1 VRLSWYL
8 SDKKQNR
15 MAKNWAIAIGINQ
28 YNYLQPLNY
37 AKRDA
42 ELIQDFLYK
51 EAGFEQVIL
60 FSDDSPDYKYDS
72 TRPIRANL
80 RRVLLDLPVFLR
92 TKCGMGAGDNF
103 WFFFS
108 GHGMRHDG
116 RDYLM
121 SSDGNPRDIVDTA
134 ISINFV
140 TEKLRLC
147 GADNVVLI
155 LDACRNEGQRSGQ
168 GIGTQT
174 AAEARQKGVISIFS
188 CSPKEYSYEIPALQQ
203 GAFTTALLE
212 GFRDRHTTAVSLNQY
227 LQRRVSEIVSFHSKA
242 EQTPYIIA
250 EPVTKSH
257 LILVPQYA
265 NPSDVTTLKED
276 AYEAEVNRNWDL
288 AEQLWFR
295 VLDADS
301 DQSMK
306 VIDAIKRIERERLR
320 GERPDTPGNVGKG
333 VSTVEP
339 PVPTVPTFQFEVVTV
354 NAQGKITNRR
364 NEEARYFA
372 EDLGNGVTLD
382 MVQIPGGTFTMGS
395 PESEKD
401 RSSDESPQHQVT
413 VPGFFMGKYEITQEQ
428 YQAIMGTNPSNF
440 KGEKRPVEKVSWNDA
455 VEFCEKLSQKTGRTY
470 RLPSEAEWEYACR
483 AGTTTPFYF
492 GETIT
497 PDLVN
502 YHGNYPYGSAPK
514 GKYREETTNVGIF
527 PPNSFGL
534 YDMCGNIWEWCED
547 VYNDSYEGAPIDGSA
562 WLTGSD
568 NNKKLLRGGGWN
580 YNAWFCRSAYRNRY
594 ARAYRILNVGFRV
607 VAVAVA

>member
-1 VRLSWYL
+1 
-8 SDKKQNR
+8 

-42 ELIQDFLYK
+42 ELIQAFLYK

-60 FSDDSPDYKYDS
+60 FSDDSPDFGDDS

-80 RRVLLDLPVFLR
+80 RRVLLDLPDLLR

-140 TEKLRLC
+140 TENLRRC

-155 LDACRNEGQRSGQ
+155 LDACRNEGQKSGQ
-168 GIGTQT
+168 GIGGQT
-174 AAEARQKGVISIFS
+174 AETAREQGVISIFS
-188 CSPKEYSYEIPALQQ
+188 CKPNEYSYEIPALQQ
-203 GAFTTALLE
+203 GAFTTALIDGLGIKGKCATVE
-212 GFRDRHTTAVSLNQY
+212 RLNQY
-227 LQRRVSEIVSFHSKA
+227 LSFRVPELVRQHQNGR
-242 EQTPYIIA
+242 QTPYVIA
-250 EPVTKSH
+250 EPINKSH

-265 NPSDVTTLKED
+265 TLADISTLKID
-276 AYEAEVNRNWDL
+276 AYQAKEEGNLDL
-288 AEQLWFR
+288 AEQLWIR
-295 VLDADS
+295 VLAAASGQDT
-301 DQSMK
+301 
-306 VIDAIKRIERERLR
+306 DAIRAIKKIAIERELLGR
-320 GERPDTPGNVGKG
+320 GETPVTSSSKSNYTSGNSGKG

-339 PVPTVPTFQFEVVTV
+339 PVPTVSTFQFEVVTV
-354 NAQGKITNRR
+354 NAQGKITNRQ
-364 NEEARYFA
+364 NHTAKYFA
-372 EDLGNGVTLD
+372 EDLGNGIKLD
-382 MVQIPGGTFTMGS
+382 MVQIPGGTFMMGS
-395 PESEKD
+395 PTKEAERLD
-401 RSSDESPQHQVT
+401 RESPQRQVT
-413 VPGFFMGKYEITQEQ
+413 VPGFFMGKYAVTQEQ
-428 YQAIMGTNPSNF
+428 YQAIMGTNPARF
-440 KGEKRPVEKVSWNDA
+440 KGEKRPVEKVSWDDA
-455 VEFCEKLSQKTGRTY
+455 VEFCKKLSQKTGKTY

-483 AGTTTPFYF
+483 AETTTPFYF

-502 YHGNYPYGSAPK
+502 YDGNYPYGSAPK
-514 GKYREETTNVGIF
+514 GEYREQTTNVGKF

-547 VYNDSYEGAPIDGSA
+547 VYNDSYQGAPTDGSA

-568 NNKKLLRGGGWN
+568 NNTKLLRGGSWN
-580 YNAWFCRSAYRNRY
+580 NNARNCRSANRNRN
-594 ARAYRILNVGFRV
+594 ARANRNNNVGFRV